1 MTLLFDQDQMCLIN
15 EIKRHLDPIIKP
27 RRQLSAL
34 TSINYRPAIKGFY
47 VHGPV
52 GRGKTSIIQHIFH
65 ELPEPKQKY
74 HFDHFA
80 TNLYHHLQYMSMS
93 DLLHK
98 LYLNGRIIWIDELQI
113 YDIGTAMLL
122 KRLIPEMIKHKMI
135 ILMTGNIEPIN
146 FYKNGLNRDQFEG
159 FIPFF
164 YENFRCFPLN
174 GEIDYRR
181 LSNGDRPNFKQL
193 WIQSNQS
200 QTSIKKAF
208 SALSPHEVPTSFTL
222 MLNQRHW
229 HLMQTIGTAVFID
242 FQSLAE
248 ENRAASDYKT
258 LVETFPVVLVY
269 NVPIFTHE
277 NRDACRRFMAFI
289 DILYDKK
296 GTLFME
302 SAAMPDQLYQDIDNK
317 LPFERTASRLNQLL
331 QPTH

>member
-1 MTLLFDQDQMCLIN
+1 MTLLFDQEQICLLE
-15 EIKRHLDPIIKP
+15 EIKEHLDPIIKP

-34 TSINYRPAIKGFY
+34 TSMNSRAVRGVY
-47 VHGPV
+47 VYGPV
-52 GRGKTSIIQHIFH
+52 GRGKTSVIEYIFNK
-65 ELPEPKQKY
+65 LPEPKQKY
-74 HFDHFA
+74 HFDHFS
-80 TNLYHHLQYMSMS
+80 TELYHHLQHMSITN
-93 DLLHK
+93 LLHT
-98 LYLNGRIIWIDELQI
+98 LYLKGRIIWIDELQI

-122 KRLIPEMIKHKMI
+122 RKLIPEMIKHKMI
-135 ILMTGNIEPIN
+135 VLITGNVEPIN

-181 LSNGDRPNFKQL
+181 LNNANTPDFKHL
-193 WIQSNQS
+193 WLQSDQS
-200 QTSIKKAF
+200 HVSIKNTF

-229 HLMQTIGTAVFID
+229 QLIQTIGAAVFVD

-248 ENRAASDYKT
+248 ENHAASDYKT
-258 LVETFPVVLVY
+258 LVETFPVVLVH

-289 DILYDKK
+289 DILYDQK

-302 SAAMPDQLYQDIDNK
+302 SAAMPDHLYQDIDKK

-331 QPTH
+331 QPSH